1 MAYFDL
7 KTYEVRMNGSLTAL
21 RTELSGLR
29 TGRASPH
36 LLDGVSVEAHG
47 ATAPLKAVAA
57 VSAPEP
63 RLLVV
68 QVWDRAMVKAVEK
81 GIRDAGLG
89 LNPQT
94 DGQTIRLPL
103 PPLTEERRR
112 DLVTTAHRLAEAH
125 RVSVRQIRQDANNT
139 LKRLKKAGEIADHVA
154 NSLTRKVQDL
164 TDGMIA
170 QIDATVARKEAEIL
184 AV

>member
-7 KTYEVRMNGSLTAL
+7 KIYEKRMNDSLAAL
-21 RTELSGLR
+21 KTELGGLR
-29 TGRASPH
+29 TGRASPN

-57 VSAPEP
+57 VSVPEP
-63 RLLVV
+63 RLLIV
-68 QVWDRAMVKAVEK
+68 QVWDRSGVKAVEK
-81 GIRDAGLG
+81 AIREAGLG

-112 DLVTTAHRLAEAH
+112 DLVRTAHRLAEAH

-139 LKRLKKAGEIADHVA
+139 LKRLRKGGEIADHVA

-170 QIDATVARKEAEIL
+170 QIDALAARKGAEIL
-184 AV
+184 AL